1 MILFASVT
9 CCFSSL
15 WISVWTGT
23 HMLGLILS
31 TGFHCLLLFVCCS
44 LCPICIRW
52 QGITIQMNYTV
63 SLLFIMSESVF
74 CRMGQRY
81 RGDIVIRIF
90 RWVYK
95 SPFTPAPTLHF
106 TALFWSEGI
115 SLRLQGKL
123 GLPYNVKKCM
133 VQICTMFLC
142 GSVVEHCVSSAKGCG
157 FDSQGTHLLMK
168 MYNLNA
174 L

>member
-1 MILFASVT
+1 MILSASVT
-9 CCFSSL
+9 CCFSCL

-23 HMLGLILS
+23 HMLGLISS

-44 LCPICIRW
+44 LCPICISW

-63 SLLFIMSESVF
+63 SLLFIMSETVF

-81 RGDIVIRIF
+81 RGDIVIRLF

-106 TALFWSEGI
+106 TALFW
-115 SLRLQGKL
+115 
-123 GLPYNVKKCM
+123 CAF
-133 VQICTMFLC
+133 ICLNGPSQTWAHHIILC
-142 GSVVEHCVSSAKGCG
+142 AAWHGAVNCLWCHEMHQYILSDCLENI
-157 FDSQGTHLLMK
+157 FM
-168 MYNLNA
+168 
-174 L
+174 